1 MSVCITDG
9 GSFLWLINTVT
20 NNSFE
25 EIMCAYSTFV
35 SFNYKK
41 QGVGVGY
48 FIFVLQKSGGRN
60 WVFYICST
68 KGRG

>member
-25 EIMCAYSTFV
+25 EIMFAYSTFV

-48 FIFVLQKSGGRN
+48 FIFVPDLS
-60 WVFYICST
+60 
-68 KGRG
+68 